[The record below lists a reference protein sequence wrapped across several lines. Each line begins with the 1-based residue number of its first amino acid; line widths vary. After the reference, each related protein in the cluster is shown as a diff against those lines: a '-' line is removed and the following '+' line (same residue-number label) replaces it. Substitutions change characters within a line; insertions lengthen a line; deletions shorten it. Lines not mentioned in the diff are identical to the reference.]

1 MKVIVVTGSTRG
13 IGFAL
18 ADSLLRL
25 GCSVAVSGRTDEGV
39 GRAANDLSSRH
50 DRERVFGS
58 TCDVR
63 HPGQLQTLWDRAKD
77 RFGPIDIWIN
87 NAGLSG
93 RQMSVWRS
101 DPVELKEVV
110 DTNLL
115 GVIYGSQVAVRGMLE
130 QGAGSIYNM
139 EGMGADG
146 GMHEG
151 VIPYGMTKYGVHYFT
166 KGLAREA
173 KGTPLIVG
181 SIRPG
186 MVATEMLT
194 AQYRGHPEEW
204 ERVRRIFNILANR
217 PEVVTPWLAKRI
229 LENRRTGAVIS
240 YTRPW
245 TLLFRFLSAPLVK
258 RDAFEGFDPN
268 A

>member
-1 MKVIVVTGSTRG
+1 MKVIVITGCTRG

-18 ADSLLRL
+18 ADSLLTL
-25 GCSVAVSGRTDEGV
+25 GCSVTLSGRTDEGV
-39 GRAANDLSSRH
+39 GRAVNDLSRRH
-50 DRERVFGS
+50 ERKRVFGS
-58 TCDVR
+58 ACDVR
-63 HPGQLQTLWDRAKD
+63 EPEQVQTLWDRAKD
-77 RFGPIDIWIN
+77 RFGPINIWVN
-87 NAGLSG
+87 NAGLSS
-93 RQMSVWRS
+93 RQMNVWQS

-115 GVIYGSQVAVRGMLE
+115 GVIYGSQVAVRGMLA
-130 QGAGSIYNM
+130 QGAGSIYSM

-146 GMHEG
+146 SMHEG
-151 VIPYGMTKYGVHYFT
+151 LIPYGMTKYGVHYFT
-166 KGLAREA
+166 KGLARETR
-173 KGTPLIVG
+173 GTPLIVG

-217 PEVVTPWLAKRI
+217 PETVTPWLAKRI

-240 YTRPW
+240 YTKPW
-245 TLLFRFLSAPLVK
+245 RLLFRFLSAPFAK
-258 RDAFEGFDPN
+258 RDVFEGLDPN